1 MGGRTCK
8 TSHLGKNTLKNRR
21 FLESNNADS
30 GEHVQGLPKSGVW
43 SFGLDAEEVL
53 SPGAGWTLPLSTGPL
68 RPQAL
73 PSAPCPFWKSE
84 GSHSIHAF
92 TFGELA
98 SALGRARACLLLP
111 ALSLATSYL
120 NLVLVQAMP
129 PLRGPP
135 SSLLSARWL
144 LPPRLSSSTI
154 SSSSFS
160 SPPSLTVPHTAP
172 SCPPCSQIAMPL
184 CK

>member
-53 SPGAGWTLPLSTGPL
+53 SPGAGWILPLSTGPL
-68 RPQAL
+68 WPQAL

-84 GSHSIHAF
+84 GSHSICAF

-98 SALGRARACLLLP
+98 SALSRARACLLLP

-120 NLVLVQAMP
+120 NLVLVQTIP
-129 PLRGPP
+129 RLRGPP
-135 SSLLSARWL
+135 SSLLSACCL

-154 SSSSFS
+154 S
-160 SPPSLTVPHTAP
+160 PPASLAP
-172 SCPPCSQIAMPL
+172 L
-184 CK
+184 L

>member
-53 SPGAGWTLPLSTGPL
+53 SPGAGWILPLSTGPL

-73 PSAPCPFWKSE
+73 PSAPCPF
-84 GSHSIHAF
+84 GVGCHF
-92 TFGELA
+92 L
-98 SALGRARACLLLP
+98 LGNLPNPGIEPRSP
-111 ALSLATSYL
+111 AL
-120 NLVLVQAMP
+120 
-129 PLRGPP
+129 
-135 SSLLSARWL
+135 
-144 LPPRLSSSTI
+144 
-154 SSSSFS
+154 
-160 SPPSLTVPHTAP
+160 
-172 SCPPCSQIAMPL
+172 
-184 CK
+184 

>member
-30 GEHVQGLPKSGVW
+30 GEHVQGLPKRGVW
-43 SFGLDAEEVL
+43 GFGLDAGEVL

-73 PSAPCPFWKSE
+73 PSAPCPFLKSE
-84 GSHSIHAF
+84 GSHSICAF

-98 SALGRARACLLLP
+98 SALSRARACLLLP

-120 NLVLVQAMP
+120 TLVLVQALP
-129 PLRGPP
+129 PLRGPARP
-135 SSLLSARWL
+135 PGCWQDPQPTPEVPGARPGALS
-144 LPPRLSSSTI
+144 PFGMTSGGV
-154 SSSSFS
+154 F
-160 SPPSLTVPHTAP
+160 
-172 SCPPCSQIAMPL
+172 
-184 CK
+184 